1 MDFNDYRAKITIAEM
16 AEYLGY
22 TKISGPNAK
31 YLEYTLGSRQ
41 MPEDKIIIYPN
52 GKAYFSCKGDIKDK
66 GDLTKFVLYRLDKF
80 TNCTQTG
87 YKGVNEVLSKY
98 LGSDLKVATP
108 TKNNI
113 TQSKNTVFDIN
124 KYSPRPLTETTA
136 TYLNKKRYLSKKQ

>member
-1 MDFNDYRAKITIAEM
+1 
-16 AEYLGY
+16 
-22 TKISGPNAK
+22 
-31 YLEYTLGSRQ
+31 

-108 TKNNI
+108 TKTILHNLKIPSLTLTNI
-113 TQSKNTVFDIN
+113 LPVH
-124 KYSPRPLTETTA
+124 
-136 TYLNKKRYLSKKQ
+136 